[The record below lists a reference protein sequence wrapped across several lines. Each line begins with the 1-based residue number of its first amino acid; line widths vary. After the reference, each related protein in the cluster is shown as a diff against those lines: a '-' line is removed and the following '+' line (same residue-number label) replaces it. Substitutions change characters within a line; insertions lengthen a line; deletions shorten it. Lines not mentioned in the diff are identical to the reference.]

1 MFTMNM
7 EGDHMGGEYQ
17 TENHVVGYDENKLIA
32 WQTAPAGQEPPG

>member
-1 MFTMNM
+1 
-7 EGDHMGGEYQ
+7 MGGEYQ